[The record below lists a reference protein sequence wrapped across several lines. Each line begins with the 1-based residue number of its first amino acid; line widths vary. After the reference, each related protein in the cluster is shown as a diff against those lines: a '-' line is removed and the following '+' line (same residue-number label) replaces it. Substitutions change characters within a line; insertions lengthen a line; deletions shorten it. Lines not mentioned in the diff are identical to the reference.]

1 MAKQEQSKEDR
12 LIRLLK
18 EKNKIVLKARFGKT
32 QGPLVVC
39 PVIDPVT
46 RTMRGVKTLSEEDRK
61 KEARVVDE
69 STTRKL
75 FDGIEF
81 NAKNVVDT
89 VDWSWIVYNKEVV
102 GSRREAWQDETA
114 LFYVDDY
121 EEETRQKTSL
131 RELKLE
137 ASMAVK
143 KLSQDHKVDLMRLF
157 GVHAGHLEPFEIT
170 EFLYDKAE
178 NFPEQ
183 TLARIKD
190 ENVREKIF
198 IMDLIDSKVIG
209 RDSETGVYL
218 YGEMRLGTTM
228 ESLVAWMKDTQNQ
241 DLIREMKLSLV
252 A

>member
-1 MAKQEQSKEDR
+1 MAKQEQSKEER

-18 EKNKIVLKARFGKT
+18 DKGKVILKARFGKT
-32 QGPLVVC
+32 QGPLVIC

-61 KEARVVDE
+61 KEVRVVDE
-69 STTRKL
+69 YTTRKL

-81 NAKNVVDT
+81 NAKSVVDT
-89 VDWSWIVYNKEVV
+89 VDWAWIVYNKEVV
-102 GSRREAWQDETA
+102 ASRREAWQDETA

-143 KLSQDHKVDLMRLF
+143 KLSQDSKADLMRLF
-157 GVHAGHLEPFEIT
+157 GVHAGHLEPYEIT

-183 TLARIKD
+183 TLSRIRD
-190 ENVREKIF
+190 EHVREKIF
-198 IMDLIDSKVIG
+198 IMDLLEKKILS
-209 RDSETGVYL
+209 RDPETAVYL
-218 YGEMRLGTTM
+218 YGEMKLGTTM
-228 ESLVAWMKDTQNQ
+228 ESLIAWLKDAQNQ
-241 DLIREMKLSLV
+241 DLIREMRLSLT

>member
-1 MAKQEQSKEDR
+1 
-12 LIRLLK
+12 
-18 EKNKIVLKARFGKT
+18 
-32 QGPLVVC
+32 
-39 PVIDPVT
+39 
-46 RTMRGVKTLSEEDRK
+46 
-61 KEARVVDE
+61 
-69 STTRKL
+69 
-75 FDGIEF
+75 
-81 NAKNVVDT
+81 
-89 VDWSWIVYNKEVV
+89 
-102 GSRREAWQDETA
+102 
-114 LFYVDDY
+114 
-121 EEETRQKTSL
+121 
-131 RELKLE
+131 
-137 ASMAVK
+137 
-143 KLSQDHKVDLMRLF
+143 MRLF

-228 ESLVAWMKDTQNQ
+228 ESLVAWMKDAQNQ